1 MPSAPTVFLNETDT
15 FDAILHRYHT
25 AIEYG
30 DMQALRALMTDESY
44 ILSIKAFG
52 LKRALIDPRF
62 KTMLAQCQDN
72 AAVLRE
78 VEVVLCED
86 LISEASNPSIV
97 LTSIED
103 NGSDRRTVLY
113 TENGNNKKLYLSYHS
128 DEWLIDHMPRRRRS

>member
-1 MPSAPTVFLNETDT
+1 MPTASTVLLNEIDIFDT
-15 FDAILHRYHT
+15 ILHHYHA

-30 DMQALRALMTDESY
+30 DMQALRALMTDNSY

-62 KTMLAQCQDN
+62 KTMLVQCQED
-72 AAVLRE
+72 ATILRE

-86 LISEASNPSIV
+86 LISEASHPSIV